1 QKAEGVFGSVV
12 RRTKDDSLLY
22 LSHNESANS
31 AEFIIDSLNP
41 RFLVFHTLSN
51 AKATDRFI
59 FNRLTQ
65 HHQEFDLFWF
75 PVSLLESVETRERVT
90 GWEAAFEPFLDQ
102 SRFTDREEDQD
113 VSDMEELRELEEEVP
128 EAIPNHTR
136 LRINILRPNAMKTY

>member
-1 QKAEGVFGSVV
+1 TRIWQIGRDQNLPKSYLVEFHPKRNGHTPHAWTTERLFEALGQTESIFGSVV

-59 FNRLTQ
+59 FNHLTQ
-65 HHQEFDLFWF
+65 YHQEFDLFWL
-75 PVSLLESVETRERVT
+75 PVSLLESIEKRERVT
-90 GWEAAFEPFLDQ
+90 GWEAAFQPLLD
-102 SRFTDREEDQD
+102 E
-113 VSDMEELRELEEEVP
+113 
-128 EAIPNHTR
+128 
-136 LRINILRPNAMKTY
+136 